1 MRLDEQE
8 KQALFKAIQGV
19 TPVYLFGSRTDD
31 DARGGD
37 IDILIYSREPAFKLS
52 RRITRD
58 FFLEC
63 EEKID
68 VLVVNPDAI
77 TPEQQA
83 LINSLNMRR
92 IH

>member
-8 KQALFKAIQGV
+8 KQALYKAIQGV
-19 TPVYLFGSRTDD
+19 APVYLFGSRTDD
-31 DARGGD
+31 DASGGD
-37 IDILIYSREPAFKLS
+37 IDILIYSREPAFELS
-52 RRITRD
+52 RRVARD

-68 VLVVNPDAI
+68 VLVVNPDEI

-83 LINSLNMRR
+83 LINSLKLRR